1 MLTPEQVNEI
11 ADTPAGVVA
20 ATVRDVHD
28 ARDAEKEAERR
39 RMGVQGAT
47 PSAEPASTSA
57 AVGAAAGQQPKLE
70 VKSVSEDG
78 KVSFQAKAEP
88 AAPKNP

>member
-1 MLTPEQVNEI
+1 MTPEQVNEI

-28 ARDAEKEAERR
+28 ARDNAAEAERR
-39 RMGVQGAT
+39 RTGVQGAT
-47 PSAEPASTSA
+47 PSAESQPTA
-57 AVGAAAGQQPKLE
+57 APGAAAGQPKLE

-78 KVSFQAKAEP
+78 KVSFLAKTEP
-88 AAPKNP
+88 AAAKNP